1 MYVARDRN
9 GSLYVYV
16 SKPRKDYKTLC
27 WEKTGGYDEET
38 MSIDSD
44 LYPEVAWEDAEP
56 RELVLKPINE

>member
-44 LYPEVAWEDAEP
+44 LYPEVA
-56 RELVLKPINE
+56 